1 MFMHAD
7 GVTYTDPYRHPCRS
21 ARTASSGFIYL
32 RKSQPELQL
41 RELQLEATGTAEQLR
56 ERLVSYVREH
66 PEGFRADV
74 SSSVMAQ
81 EAAPGFFRPHP
92 SSDKTPLERVR
103 KWNLKFQGAD
113 PIFFLVTVTGAQGSL
128 SSVTRG
134 DVSSF
139 TRDFIGSSVIVVSKH
154 EE

>member
-1 MFMHAD
+1 
-7 GVTYTDPYRHPCRS
+7 
-21 ARTASSGFIYL
+21 
-32 RKSQPELQL
+32 
-41 RELQLEATGTAEQLR
+41 
-56 ERLVSYVREH
+56 
-66 PEGFRADV
+66 
-74 SSSVMAQ
+74 MAQ